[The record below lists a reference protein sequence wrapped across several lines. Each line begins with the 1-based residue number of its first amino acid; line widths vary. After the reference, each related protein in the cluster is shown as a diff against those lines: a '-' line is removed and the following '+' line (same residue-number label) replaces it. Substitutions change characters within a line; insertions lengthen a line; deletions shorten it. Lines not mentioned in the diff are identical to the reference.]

1 MKIEIW
7 SDFVCPFCYIGK
19 RRLETAL
26 QSFPQRDEVTVAYR
40 SFELDPNAE
49 KATGKGKAEL
59 LASKYN
65 VSLEQAEG
73 MCENMRQQAE
83 NEGLTFDFK
92 NMKPTNSF
100 DSHRLLQFAAKHDLM
115 EKMAERL
122 FYAYF
127 TETEDISDLDTLCN
141 LAEEVG
147 LDRAE
152 VNDVLSSEEFSKEVR
167 FDESLGSQLGIQGVP
182 FYVFNEKYAVS
193 GAQPP
198 EMFQQALNKAWEED
212 KQLQVIT
219 SEGDA
224 CGTDSCDIK

>member
-1 MKIEIW
+1 MRVEIW

-19 RRLETAL
+19 RRLENAL
-26 QSFPQRDEVTVAYR
+26 QTFPHRDQITVTYR

-49 KATGKGKAEL
+49 KSPGQSKAEL

-83 NEGLTFDFK
+83 NENLIFDFK

-100 DSHRLLQFAAKHDLM
+100 DAHRLLQYAAKQDLM
-115 EKMAERL
+115 EKMTERL

-127 TETEDISDLDTLCN
+127 TETKDISDHETLCK

-147 LDRAE
+147 LNTTE
-152 VNDVLSSEEFSKEVR
+152 VRSMLQSDEYAKEVR
-167 FDESLGSQLGIQGVP
+167 YDESLGSQMGIQGVP

-193 GAQPP
+193 GAQPV
-198 EMFQQALNKAWEED
+198 EMFQQALNKAWEENKEFEIISSD
-212 KQLQVIT
+212 
-219 SEGDA
+219 G
-224 CGTDSCDIK
+224 DSCGPESCDV